1 MAVTL
6 IICISVP
13 LEMLLV
19 YAAALKL
26 SDIINPVAKPKR
38 KRHPRKHIV
47 RKKHA
52 SMDEWAKFQRLL

>member
-26 SDIINPVAKPKR
+26 SDIINPVTKPNR
-38 KRHPRKHIV
+38 KRHPRKHTF